1 MLMSVVSLKNDIF
14 TAFKLLII
22 ENHKLYRFRNFSRS
36 GLDRRP
42 NRGVMDPSIALFT
55 EVLCGTIRRMT
66 TLAFDTHKAVKA
78 LKEAGFDD
86 PQAEAVVATVGE
98 AIGGSIATK
107 ADIAEVRTT
116 TKTDIAQLRAEMKT
130 DIAQLRAEMAD
141 QFSIL
146 YRHLWSMA
154 IGIVGFTAG
163 LTVALVK
170 LLP

>member
-1 MLMSVVSLKNDIF
+1 M
-14 TAFKLLII
+14 
-22 ENHKLYRFRNFSRS
+22 
-36 GLDRRP
+36 DRRP

-107 ADIAEVRTT
+107 ADIAELRTT
-116 TKTDIAQLRAEMKT
+116 TKADIAEVRAEITELRTATKADMTELRAEMKTDIAQLRAEMKT